1 MLCGIRESNFSEC
14 PELAPMLACPSGQYV
29 VSPSIREGEILPQN
43 HRPICPEGLNL
54 GDFPTFSVKFRLP
67 HLHRD
72 FRRYKSCLHADGV
85 GEAPP
90 PEEGAAPAAAA
101 PNYVECEMLLGVH
114 TMGQAGRQFTEREL
128 DAAKKVATA
137 VGDALERSEKAIW
150 DGEVG
155 HRILK

>member
-1 MLCGIRESNFSEC
+1 MSSVHPFVKGKFYLKIIGRFAQKVLILVIFPPFPSNFAYRTRN
-14 PELAPMLACPSGQYV
+14 P
-29 VSPSIREGEILPQN
+29 RN
-43 HRPICPEGLNL
+43 
-54 GDFPTFSVKFRLP
+54 
-67 HLHRD
+67 LHRD

-150 DGEVG
+150 DGRWAIEY
-155 HRILK
+155 

>member
-1 MLCGIRESNFSEC
+1 M
-14 PELAPMLACPSGQYV
+14 
-29 VSPSIREGEILPQN
+29 
-43 HRPICPEGLNL
+43 
-54 GDFPTFSVKFRLP
+54 
-67 HLHRD
+67 
-72 FRRYKSCLHADGV
+72 